1 MLVLTRKVG
10 EGVRIGDDIL
20 VRILEEKE
28 GRIRIGIEAP
38 REQRIFRDEL
48 YTRIQQENVEAS
60 RWRPDDLKQLTQAL
74 AGKDHKP

>member
-20 VRILEEKE
+20 VRVLEEKD

-38 REQRIFRDEL
+38 REQRIFREEL
-48 YTRIQQENVEAS
+48 YNRIQQENVEAS
-60 RWRPDDLKQLTQAL
+60 QWRPDDLKQLSRAL
-74 AGKDHKP
+74 GGKQHNI

>member
-1 MLVLTRKVG
+1 MVLTRKVG

-38 REQRIFRDEL
+38 RDQRIFREEL
-48 YTRIQQENVEAS
+48 YSRIVQENVEAS
-60 RWRPDDLKQLTQAL
+60 QWRPDDLRQLSKTLGDKAS
-74 AGKDHKP
+74 KK

>member
-10 EGVRIGDDIL
+10 EGVRIGEDIL

-38 REQRIFRDEL
+38 REQRIFREEL
-48 YTRIQQENVEAS
+48 YTRIVQENVEAS
-60 RWRPDDLKQLTQAL
+60 QWRPDDLRQLSKTLGDKAS
-74 AGKDHKP
+74 KK

>member
-10 EGVRIGDDIL
+10 EGVRIGEDIL

-38 REQRIFRDEL
+38 REQRIFREEL
-48 YTRIQQENVEAS
+48 YSRIVQENVEAS
-60 RWRPDDLKQLTQAL
+60 QWRPDDLRQLSKTLGDKAS
-74 AGKDHKP
+74 KK

>member
-38 REQRIFRDEL
+38 RDQRIFREEL
-48 YTRIQQENVEAS
+48 YSRIVQENVEAS
-60 RWRPDDLKQLTQAL
+60 QWRPDDLRQLSKTLGDKAS
-74 AGKDHKP
+74 KK

>member
-38 REQRIFRDEL
+38 REQRIFREEL
-48 YTRIQQENVEAS
+48 YSRIVQENVEAS
-60 RWRPDDLKQLTQAL
+60 QWRPDDLRQLSKAL
-74 AGKDHKP
+74 GDKASKK

>member
-20 VRILEEKE
+20 IRILEEKD

-38 REQRIFRDEL
+38 REQRIYRDEI
-48 YTRIQQENVEAS
+48 YTRIQKENVEATQ
-60 RWRPDDLKQLTQAL
+60 WKPDDLRRLSKSLFR
-74 AGKDHKP
+74 KDQKE

>member
-38 REQRIFRDEL
+38 REQRIFREEL
-48 YTRIQQENVEAS
+48 YTRIVQENVEAS
-60 RWRPDDLKQLTQAL
+60 QWRPDDLRQLRKTL
-74 AGKDHKP
+74 GGKTHKT